1 MPSKKT
7 NKSTEST
14 NRISKKQIVLLVIF
28 GLVGL
33 YVAITV
39 IVDTINTNQMKTR
52 LENAGILLDEVYA
65 NLPTENTDYT
75 IERGSD
81 CVRETTKYS
90 SGWLVCEQFIKLEG
104 KTDNTND
111 LNTVISLLSKTISDV
126 QGFKELPVT
135 DMTDFDTAI
144 ELNSITVR
152 TPDSKTPTCVARYKA
167 YPSDYR
173 FEDKKGIFEIKLS
186 CAETGLN
193 REIY

>member
-1 MPSKKT
+1 MPSKKPK
-7 NKSTEST
+7 KSAKSIG
-14 NRISKKQIVLLVIF
+14 RISKKQLVLLIIF
-28 GLVGL
+28 GLIGL
-33 YVAITV
+33 YVATTAI
-39 IVDTINTNQMKTR
+39 IDTINTNQMKTR
-52 LENAGILLDEVYA
+52 LENAGVLLDEVYA
-65 NLPTENTDYT
+65 NLPTENNNYT
-75 IERGSD
+75 IKRGSD

-104 KTDNTND
+104 KTSNTND
-111 LNTVISLLSKTISDV
+111 LNTVISLLSKTINDV

-144 ELNSITVR
+144 ELNSITIRV
-152 TPDSKTPTCVARYKA
+152 PDNKTPTCVARYKA